1 MPTEAD
7 QVPVPNQAQLQ
18 EMSNKLKTI
27 STQTQELSMISQQL
41 QDMSQPQPPMQQPSM
56 QQPSMQQPSMTQSK
70 EGFQS
75 YQNPYNSPS
84 PSSQQA
90 YEFRLGR
97 RNLTDEVLGVMN
109 T

>member
-1 MPTEAD
+1 
-7 QVPVPNQAQLQ
+7 
-18 EMSNKLKTI
+18 
-27 STQTQELSMISQQL
+27 
-41 QDMSQPQPPMQQPSM
+41 MSQPQPPMP
-56 QQPSMQQPSMTQSK
+56 PSK

-97 RNLTDEVLGVMN
+97 RNLTDEVLGAIN
-109 T
+109 G

>member
-1 MPTEAD
+1 MPAAEAAN
-7 QVPVPNQAQLQ
+7 PMPAGMSAPAANQAQLQ
-18 EMSNKLKTI
+18 EISEKLKRI
-27 STQTQELSMISQQL
+27 STQAQELDSISQQL
-41 QDMSQPQPPMQQPSM
+41 REMSQPQPPMP
-56 QQPSMQQPSMTQSK
+56 PSK

-97 RNLTDEVLGVMN
+97 RTLTDEVLGVMN
-109 T
+109 G

>member
-1 MPTEAD
+1 MA
-7 QVPVPNQAQLQ
+7 NQAQLQ
-18 EMSNKLKTI
+18 DISAKLKRI
-27 STQTQELSMISQQL
+27 SSQTQEIDMISQQL
-41 QDMSQPQPPMQQPSM
+41 EQMSQPQPPP
-56 QQPSMQQPSMTQSK
+56 K

-97 RNLTDEVLGVMN
+97 RNLTDEVIGVMN

>member
-56 QQPSMQQPSMTQSK
+56 QQPSMTQSK